1 MSPATVLLPL
11 GALLACVVVFGAII
25 RASGRTSD
33 SLSSMFRAGSVRRP
47 SGVQEDDDFHWSWGR
62 GPQAPPAGAKVDDT
76 PPSAEPS
83 APADPIAPRQR

>member
-25 RASGRTSD
+25 RVSGRTSD
-33 SLSSMFRAGSVRRP
+33 SLSGMFRAGTVRRP

-62 GPQAPPAGAKVDDT
+62 GPQTPPDAAKVEHAPT
-76 PPSAEPS
+76 PGEPI
-83 APADPIAPRQR
+83 APRDPIAPGHR